1 MENTEKQITTTTEPT
16 QEPNVGAVTGEK
28 NNDELFKTLDEIL
41 SKRSDGILKSILKA
55 NGVEDDD
62 ELKTLLNEYKSNKAT
77 KTKAAED
84 ELATLKR
91 TNAELNQKIKTG
103 ERNSVI
109 GKVAAE
115 LGISDSN
122 LKYVTKLADLTNIEK
137 DGQFNE
143 ELIKAALQSVIDD
156 IPAFKA
162 ETKTETENGFVK
174 IGSKKTE
181 ETKDDLEAN
190 RIRKLMG
197 LPELKK

>member
-1 MENTEKQITTTTEPT
+1 MENTEKQITTEQVQQPAASATTTEINK
-16 QEPNVGAVTGEK
+16 E
-28 NNDELFKTLDEIL
+28 ELFKTLNEVLD
-41 SKRSDGILKSILKA
+41 KRTDGLLKSILKT
-55 NGVEDDD
+55 NGVEDDG
-62 ELKTLLNEYKSNKAT
+62 ELKSLIAEYKNHKAT
-77 KTKAAED
+77 KTKVAED

-91 TNAELNQKIKTG
+91 TNAELNQRIKTG
-103 ERNSVI
+103 ERNTAI
-109 GKVAAE
+109 AKVAAQ
-115 LGISDSN
+115 LGISDGH

-137 DGQFNE
+137 DGQFDE
-143 ELIKAALQSVIDD
+143 ELIKAALQTVIDE
-156 IPAFKA
+156 IPAFKT